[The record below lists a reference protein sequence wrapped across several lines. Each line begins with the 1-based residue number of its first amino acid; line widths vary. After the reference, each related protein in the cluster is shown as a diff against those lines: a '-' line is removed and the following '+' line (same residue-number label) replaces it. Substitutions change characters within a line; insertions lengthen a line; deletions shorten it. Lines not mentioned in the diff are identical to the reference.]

1 MHAETLQ
8 NVIHSCNDFL
18 RRVKRG
24 ERARL
29 CLFIVLGRQKSL
41 EFFVLLCP
49 CGVVRI
55 KRLRQP
61 APSDIAGERC
71 PLFLGRRNVVS
82 IQEVH
87 EPDSGDI
94 VAVSCLWPVS
104 ARLFL
109 SRSGRKVFPVLLFY
123 LLLVPLIA
131 FLKLIVRAKSIE
143 KRRID
148 PALVDL
154 YVRDFFAV

>member
-1 MHAETLQ
+1 M
-8 NVIHSCNDFL
+8 
-18 RRVKRG
+18 
-24 ERARL
+24 
-29 CLFIVLGRQKSL
+29 
-41 EFFVLLCP
+41 
-49 CGVVRI
+49 RI

-61 APSDIAGERC
+61 APSDIAGKRC

-82 IQEVH
+82 VQEVH
-87 EPDSGDI
+87 EPDSGDV

-154 YVRDFFAV
+154 YVCDFFAV

>member
-1 MHAETLQ
+1 M
-8 NVIHSCNDFL
+8 
-18 RRVKRG
+18 
-24 ERARL
+24 
-29 CLFIVLGRQKSL
+29 
-41 EFFVLLCP
+41 
-49 CGVVRI
+49 
-55 KRLRQP
+55 
-61 APSDIAGERC
+61 
-71 PLFLGRRNVVS
+71 FLGRRHIVRV
-82 IQEVH
+82 QEVH
-87 EPDSGDI
+87 EPDGGDVI
-94 VAVSCLWPVS
+94 AVPCLWSVP

>member
-8 NVIHSCNDFL
+8 NVIHSRNDFL
-18 RRVKRG
+18 RRVEGGK
-24 ERARL
+24 RARL
-29 CLFIVLGRQKSL
+29 CLFVVLGRQKSL

-82 IQEVH
+82 VQEVH
-87 EPDSGDI
+87 EPDSGDV

-104 ARLFL
+104 ARLFR
-109 SRSGRKVFPVLLFY
+109 SRGGSMVFFVLLFY

-131 FLKLIVRAKSIE
+131 LLKLIVRAKSIE

-154 YVRDFFAV
+154 YVRDFFAA